1 MKIADIRRV
10 IESCNWSRHDL
21 GGATR
26 EEFKKMDVR
35 TRLTKHIEA
44 VSALVI
50 PPRFADDAQDAAE
63 AIQRARDTIARWEQL
78 QTGTPTPVTP
88 RAPALMVI
96 QGGRVH

>member
-10 IESCNWSRHDL
+10 IESLNWNRHDL

-26 EEFKKMDVR
+26 DEFRRMDVR

-63 AIQRARDTIARWEQL
+63 AIQRARDVIARWEQM

-88 RAPALMVI
+88 RAPVLVCL